1 MLKKYEELWNK
12 IRYLYQN
19 NKNYNEKY
27 MKIQFNSD
35 ENLLLIKKLNLYNII
50 IDVRSVFRLG
60 NKYYTQVYLD
70 ECLYKLAAAIVN
82 KFAK

>member
-27 MKIQFNSD
+27 MKI
-35 ENLLLIKKLNLYNII
+35 
-50 IDVRSVFRLG
+50 
-60 NKYYTQVYLD
+60 
-70 ECLYKLAAAIVN
+70 
-82 KFAK
+82 